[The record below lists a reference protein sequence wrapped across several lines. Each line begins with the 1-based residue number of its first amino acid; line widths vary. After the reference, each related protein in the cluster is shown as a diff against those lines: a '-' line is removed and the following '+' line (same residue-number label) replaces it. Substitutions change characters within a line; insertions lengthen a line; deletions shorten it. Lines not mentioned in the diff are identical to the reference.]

1 MNPIVDGIQKQLT
14 QLGHTWVS
22 MTVKTESKTERAT
35 ILSYHRNNNW
45 FCTWTASMRGGVF
58 RGLAH
63 PHDGLNNVEG
73 LEDFIRRCPSHHKM
87 IHNQTREFNRLQF
100 FITADYLTKCGLV
113 IVD

>member
-45 FCTWTASMRGGVF
+45 
-58 RGLAH
+58 
-63 PHDGLNNVEG
+63 
-73 LEDFIRRCPSHHKM
+73 
-87 IHNQTREFNRLQF
+87 
-100 FITADYLTKCGLV
+100 
-113 IVD
+113 